1 MAIDLHTHSTASDG
15 TDMPADLM
23 AKAAAAG
30 VTVLALTDHD
40 STAGW
45 AEAAAARPP
54 GLTLIRGTEFS
65 CRFNYSSE
73 HSISLHLLGYLFDP
87 DHEAL
92 RSERARLRESRLG
105 RGEAIVD
112 KLVADGVPI
121 TWERVRQLAGTGAVG
136 RPHIA
141 RALVEQGVVPD
152 VDAAFAQYL
161 SDDSKYHVR
170 KADSSV
176 LDIVRLIALAG
187 GVSVFAHPF
196 ARLRGPVVDEAV
208 IAELAAAGLDGIEVD
223 HPDHS
228 PIDRERLRGLAT
240 ELDLI
245 PTGSSDYHGTNKTT
259 SLGAC
264 TTAPGAY
271 EAILAKAT
279 ALDPIGAP

>member
-1 MAIDLHTHSTASDG
+1 MLIDLHTHSTASDG
-15 TDMPADLM
+15 TDAPAELV

-30 VTVLALTDHD
+30 LSVLALTDHD

-54 GLTLIRGTEFS
+54 GLTLIRGAEFS
-65 CRFNYSSE
+65 CRFDYSSE

-112 KLVADGVPI
+112 NLIADGLPI
-121 TWERVRQLAGTGAVG
+121 TWERVRQLAGSGAVG

-161 SDDSKYHVR
+161 SDDSKYYVR

-228 PIDRERLRGLAT
+228 PIDRERLRGIAT
-240 ELDLI
+240 ELGLI
-245 PTGSSDYHGTNKTT
+245 ATGASDYHGSNKATP
-259 SLGAC
+259 LGAC
-264 TTAPGAY
+264 TTAPHAY

-279 ALDPIGAP
+279 ALGPIGAP